1 MDNQLEKALRL
12 ARKNND
18 RLIIYDSA
26 NPGNAL
32 AVVPLDEYEKMTHGQ
47 RDIADLTEQELLDK
61 INRDIAIWKSEQG
74 SPEDDDSFSYFKP
87 ERSEF
92 KRIDS
97 IIEDMNPDNRPQAG
111 ERTSAPAKPRQR
123 WSIPESRKKDAEEV
137 IEEDT
142 QYLEDII

>member
-32 AVVPLDEYEKMTHGQ
+32 AVIPLDEYEKKSHEP
-47 RDIADLTEQELLDK
+47 REIRDLTEQELLDK
-61 INRDIAIWKSEQG
+61 INRDIAIWKNEQNIVD
-74 SPEDDDSFSYFKP
+74 SEDDEGFFKLLV
-87 ERSEF
+87 
-92 KRIDS
+92 S
-97 IIEDMNPDNRPQAG
+97 IIDRMWPDDSEPENLAVEEEKRP
-111 ERTSAPAKPRQR
+111 KPR
-123 WSIPESRKKDAEEV
+123 WSIPDSRKKDAEEV